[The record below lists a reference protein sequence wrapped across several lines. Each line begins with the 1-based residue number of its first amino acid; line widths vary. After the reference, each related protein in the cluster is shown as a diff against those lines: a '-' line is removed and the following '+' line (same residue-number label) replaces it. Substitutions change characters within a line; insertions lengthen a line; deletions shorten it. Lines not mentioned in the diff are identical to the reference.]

1 MAEKAQR
8 SSSRA
13 KGPQPSNGRE
23 CRGRAGVNELALGP
37 EPKSASEVLARG
49 GVVYVLHEK
58 EDAPA
63 ELAPMPEAESALVSL
78 DPNNGAILSLVG
90 GFDYF
95 EGRGMFNRATMAK
108 RQPGSGFKPFLYSAA
123 LAGNFTPS
131 SVILDAPIIEDD
143 PGAEEIWRPRNSG
156 GELSGPT
163 RLREALV
170 RSRNLVSI
178 RLLREM
184 GVKPVID
191 YVGNFGFTVEKN
203 RLPNNLT
210 LALGSMQAT
219 PLEMATGFAV
229 FANGGFRIEPFFID
243 RIEGPGG
250 TIVYSADPVTVC
262 AECTQPVYAVSDAQR
277 AKDEVS
283 ATHVAPT
290 ALPVSARQAPAEQAI
305 SPQVNFLINDMI
317 HGAPGGRGRRRRGPS
332 GPRRPAHPAGH

>member
-1 MAEKAQR
+1 
-8 SSSRA
+8 
-13 KGPQPSNGRE
+13 
-23 CRGRAGVNELALGP
+23 
-37 EPKSASEVLARG
+37 
-49 GVVYVLHEK
+49 
-58 EDAPA
+58 
-63 ELAPMPEAESALVSL
+63 
-78 DPNNGAILSLVG
+78 
-90 GFDYF
+90 
-95 EGRGMFNRATMAK
+95 MFNRATMAK